1 MPTYGQED
9 TFWDCSI
16 VWAIRNVV
24 LASMLAFAGGA
35 ALAEEPIGVI
45 KRSKGDVRIE
55 RGGEHLPAG
64 KGTLIQRGDRVITG
78 TSGYASVTMRRTA
91 PITLGPGNDVALDRY
106 AVDEQPVVKRP
117 APPILQGLASYFAVN
132 RQR

>member
-1 MPTYGQED
+1 M
-9 TFWDCSI
+9 
-16 VWAIRNVV
+16 WAIRNVI
-24 LASMLAFAGGA
+24 LASLLAVVGGT

-55 RGGEHLPAG
+55 RSGEHLPAG

-78 TSGYASVTMRRTA
+78 PSGYASVTMRRTA
-91 PITLGPGNDVALDRY
+91 PITLGPGNDVVLDRY